1 MRIIGGTARGRRLLT
16 PKDNRIRP
24 TADRVKES
32 LFNIL
37 SSQLG
42 SLHGLTVVDIF
53 AGTGNLGLEA
63 VSRGASR
70 CYFIDNNRHSTEL
83 IQRNLEHVG
92 FADQGEVVIADVRQ
106 ALVTLER
113 RGVKVDIVFMDPPY
127 GQGLAAATLEELAAR
142 NLLTPHSVVVVETDR
157 HEALDDVIGPL
168 TNSDRRRYG
177 DTTIHFYR
185 PAHEGGY
192 SKEQPY
198 AT

>member
-1 MRIIGGTARGRRLLT
+1 VRIIGGTARGRRLLT

-37 SSQLG
+37 SSLLG

-63 VSRGASR
+63 VSRGAGR
-70 CYFIDNNRHSTEL
+70 CFFIDNNRHSTEL

-92 FADQGEVVIADVRQ
+92 FADQGEILVADPRQ
-106 ALVTLER
+106 ALTTLER
-113 RGVKVDIVFMDPPY
+113 RGIKVDLVFMDPPY
-127 GQGLAAATLEELAAR
+127 QQGLATATLEELAAGK
-142 NLLTPHSVVVVETDR
+142 LLTPHAVVVVETDR
-157 HEALDDVIGPL
+157 HEALDDVIGSL

-177 DTTIHFYR
+177 DTTIHFYQTAAS
-185 PAHEGGY
+185 PLN
-192 SKEQPY
+192 P
-198 AT
+198 